1 LDPTVNCILFTIA
14 AYLVGSIPVGLII
27 GQVWAGIDIREYGS
41 RNIGM
46 TNVYRTM
53 VDTHGHLPWVMTLVL
68 DFAKGY
74 LPIHLAL
81 RWLSNG
87 NEPNPLFSYYITLV
101 VLAVLLG
108 NLYPI
113 YIYFRGG
120 KGIAT
125 GLGIFTALIGVYML
139 IPLGVFLL
147 FFLPSGIVSLGSIT
161 AAISLPITFYII
173 GRNRWGVFGT
183 ENPDFPPLSPT
194 IFVVITTVV
203 AIIVIFKHRA
213 NIARLMAGEERRL
226 WSRKK
231 TQEAV
236 VIETMDDTETE
247 EIPDIDE

>member
-1 LDPTVNCILFTIA
+1 MDPTVNCLLFTIA

-46 TNVYRTM
+46 TNVYRTLGK
-53 VDTHGHLPWVMTLVL
+53 THGHLPWVMTLVL

-87 NEPNPLFSYYITLV
+87 NEPSPLFSYYITLV

-125 GLGIFTALIGVYML
+125 GLGIFTALIGVYIL
-139 IPLGVFLL
+139 IPVGVFLL

-173 GRNRWGVFGT
+173 GRNKWGIFNA
-183 ENPDFPPLSPT
+183 ENQDFPSLSPT

-203 AIIVIFKHRA
+203 AIIVILKHRA
-213 NIARLMAGEERRL
+213 NIARLMTGEEKRL
-226 WSRKK
+226 WSWKK
-231 TQEAV
+231 AQDAPVSENGEDPA
-236 VIETMDDTETE
+236 TEVS
-247 EIPDIDE
+247 PDGDE